1 MIQKVIFIAKKASL
15 EIMKI
20 YNSAD
25 FNINTKDD
33 NSPVTKADLVSN
45 QIIIDG
51 LKGISDYPILT
62 EESPV
67 DYSIRKDWIKYWL
80 VDPLDGTKDFI
91 AKNGGFTINI
101 ALIEN
106 NKPILGV
113 VYIPINDDVYYAKLN
128 NGAYKNYTKI
138 YNNSIRKDLIASD
151 SNFHSTTEVQEFFI
165 QHNITNI
172 KKYGSSIKI
181 CKLAEGEIDIYP
193 RLNGTKEW
201 DTAASHIIAN
211 EAGCKLIDIE
221 TKKELFYNKENIN
234 NNFFIASKND
244 LNYKNTRGNSV

>member
-1 MIQKVIFIAKKASL
+1 LINKVISIAQKASI
-15 EIMKI
+15 EIIKI
-20 YNSAD
+20 YNSDD
-25 FNINTKDD
+25 FNINIKDD
-33 NSPVTKADLVSN
+33 NSPVTHADLVAN

-51 LKGISDYPILT
+51 LNEISDYPILT
-62 EESPV
+62 EETPV
-67 DYSIRKDWIKYWL
+67 EYRIRKTWKKYWL

-91 AKNGGFTINI
+91 AKNGEFTINI

-113 VYIPINDDVYYAKLN
+113 VYIPINDDVYYASINK
-128 NGAYKNYTKI
+128 GAYKNGNKI
-138 YNNSIRKDLIASD
+138 YNTSTRIDLIGTD
-151 SNFHSTTEVQEFFI
+151 SNFHSTKAVEDFFTTYK
-165 QHNITNI
+165 ITNI

-211 EAGCKLIDIE
+211 EAGCQLIDIG
-221 TKKELFYNKENIN
+221 TKKELVYNKQDIK
-234 NNFFIASKND
+234 NNFFIASRID
-244 LNYKNTRGNSV
+244 IGIIF